1 LKTSLLA
8 FGFKETTVS
17 HRVISPGNLPV
28 DIVPFGQ
35 IEDEHSNISRPPDG
49 DWVMNVLGFREAC
62 EQGEYVRIRD
72 DSPLDIPVVTTR
84 CMVVMKLIAWADR
97 APYRRRKDAKDL
109 IHLFSND
116 EKIPVIQNGLR
127 ENQNLMEAYDWDLEL
142 AGAYQLGVDS
152 RALAVV
158 RTCEVISRLFHSEHQ
173 SLSVGLLIEYM
184 SEQIDR
190 EYARHE
196 KLTQAFIDGF
206 LYEA

>member
-1 LKTSLLA
+1 MLA